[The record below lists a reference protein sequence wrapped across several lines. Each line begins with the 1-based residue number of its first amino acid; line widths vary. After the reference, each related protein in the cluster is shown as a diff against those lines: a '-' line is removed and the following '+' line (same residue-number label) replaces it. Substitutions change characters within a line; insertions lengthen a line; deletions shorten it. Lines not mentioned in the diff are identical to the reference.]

1 MSGWSAQAAATPSAV
16 IGVSQAMPPEAILSE
31 DIAPDDFWSDDMAP
45 DFMAPVSPDFMA
57 PAILSTA
64 AICPLE
70 SIAVKAAQVMS
81 SADIWAKAGPIS
93 TPERIVIASRVFT
106 VHLRSVV
113 SPSGPPKRI
122 KASQS

>member
-16 IGVSQAMPPEAILSE
+16 IGVSEAMPPDAILSD
-31 DIAPDDFWSDDMAP
+31 DIAPDDIWSDDMVP

-70 SIAVKAAQVMS
+70 SIAVKSAQVMS

-113 SPSGPPKRI
+113 VSKWRP
-122 KASQS
+122 QE